1 MDSLRRQRSN
11 TDAGYD
17 QNSNKGHHGSRG
29 SFSKE
34 TKSNNRISLPPGFY
48 PNSSFVVFFCLL
60 KIVSASPPPMNAAT
74 GKSWMKLFG
83 NQQLKK

>member
-11 TDAGYD
+11 TDTEHD
-17 QNSNKGHHGSRG
+17 QHSNKGHHGSRG

-48 PNSSFVVFFCLL
+48 PNSSFCNFFLL
-60 KIVSASPPPMNAAT
+60 KIFSGSPPAT
-74 GKSWMKLFG
+74 GKSWMKLF
-83 NQQLKK
+83 